1 MKAAANALV
10 KAAFLLCAVIL
21 LTVTL
26 NAQNISGVRFDFQF
40 PSAKDD
46 EHRNSLQAAY
56 DRLSVKNPDLTGL
69 SDEVISRGSEKD
81 VQRVFSKLEE
91 AKRQYEAVSDP
102 DEKIFAY
109 QVLNNYTQLFR
120 AYRTLI
126 KPVSD
131 NSSTTGA
138 TQKKEYFEKYDNSRR
153 PFRDFRIIR
162 AEVASAG
169 PLIEFEFTFD
179 SLEFYAA
186 IKTIPDPAL
195 AVRRWVIGHV
205 LTEFFAN
212 GEEIRFYG
220 SPGKPANGKKQLK
233 QKVEQQSGI
242 FVSPTDLTNSFMLDY
257 ARRYAPKVKID
268 WPIPAH
274 EKMQLIT
281 TTENWIWTPQ
291 AKPDFN
297 NEYRIKFKD
306 SLGQLIHE
314 ELVTLKTGSD
324 ISSGDFSS
332 RTVFDFSKVMY
343 GIFGT
348 LVGLGLI
355 GAVSRFKKP
364 DMPAGKPSG
373 DNAGASV
380 IPAEDTQPEDE
391 SSDKKARLIF
401 DTSGRSLVILSG
413 GAEGVVVKAQVVDA
427 DPARKWQFSVEMQ
440 SGNEHLDAA
449 VVSVLGDTASI
460 KVSEKH
466 QILGS
471 DEYLKEFVLKAAAES
486 NGETVS
492 RELNVVVGREG
503 FFVVTSAPLKIVAD
517 GETVSELE
525 LTAVRYNDGFLE
537 TDTQALI
544 DLKHEFTAEDHI
556 SRNAFE
562 TSEVNFRAESEW
574 KNVRASIDACYKNNT
589 FASLVYKVKTS
600 RALPSVKNKG
610 ASHNVFCGGLKLKAP
625 SAKGNCERTLAVEL
639 CAPAEPTR
647 SERFA
652 QEYQN
657 CSLII
662 EKYVPPESGYQQKFR
677 DMLEKH
683 APALGPEGLFK
694 MRHDIWLIAQKLW
707 EAQGLKGYVEIAER
721 IETYDKI
728 RNWAEWG
735 GDMALSVVLYCKTGG
750 GIGGTLSQTS
760 ITLMK
765 QFIVSAINH
774 YKDTVE
780 LKGVF
785 KAEDCDSWLENQMKM
800 LLFSAPDYMLTAAS
814 LKGLI
819 SSGRAAVL
827 MFAGVFLRSMVM
839 NIDWKKMGE
848 NWDEEKAG
856 KERKSDICHAAWT
869 ATQEC
874 FKALGTMAV
883 TKWITGVTV
892 RNAIKNKVSVHR
904 DVLKEYAKDVLAAED
919 IPLKKSSDGP
929 YEPGNTTEVVD
940 SMVKNIK
947 NGMADADDV
956 VRCLADNKTQAMR
969 TIKSMPENVQNAF
982 MKTLRQEFYEPHDRA
997 LIKHLEATAEVW
1009 LGKKYADGKGAK
1021 PKIRI
1026 DEMTTPSKK
1035 TAFSQDR
1042 DFCPKFFNEKTG
1054 QWEEISSTR
1063 HWKSASDSWWK
1074 KKTGHD
1080 AEALQQAA
1088 MTRLG
1093 GEACS
1098 DYATQHLNVT
1108 KGLFEVSDPHIVK
1121 VYAGDGRLKSPIELA
1136 AMYKNKIEG
1145 PLKFNNQAECI
1156 AQLKKGI
1163 QVYDKVYKSYQKQG
1177 YRVDTPPDSFKLA
1190 MEIMSWAPDDYRA
1203 SPEVIGKLNRILSDS
1218 TGYADFFDFSRD
1230 LVVRM
1235 GQF

>member
-1 MKAAANALV
+1 MFMKMAAAARIKVVLLLLAAISMTTLV
-10 KAAFLLCAVIL
+10 I
-21 LTVTL
+21 
-26 NAQNISGVRFDFQF
+26 AQNISGAKFDYRF
-40 PSAKDD
+40 PYASND
-46 EHRNSLQAAY
+46 EHRNRLQSAY
-56 DRLSVKNPDLTGL
+56 DRLALKNPDLTSL
-69 SDEVISRGSEKD
+69 SDESIARGSEKD
-81 VQRVFSKLEE
+81 VQKVFLKLEE
-91 AKRQYEAVSDP
+91 AKKQYENVSDP
-102 DEKIFAY
+102 DEKIFAL
-109 QVLNNYTQLFR
+109 QVLNNYNQLFR

-126 KPVSD
+126 KPVA
-131 NSSTTGA
+131 SSSSSA
-138 TQKKEYFEKYDNSRR
+138 VSTQKLEYFDNYDNSRR

-162 AEVASAG
+162 AENATSG
-169 PLIEFEFTFD
+169 PLIEIEFTYD
-179 SLEFYAA
+179 QLEFFA
-186 IKTIPDPAL
+186 ITHTIPDPAL
-195 AVRRWVIGHV
+195 AMRRWVLGYV
-205 LTEFFAN
+205 QPEFFAN
-212 GEEIRFYG
+212 GEEMRFYG

-233 QKVEQQSGI
+233 RNVDQQAGTFI
-242 FVSPTDLTNSFMLDY
+242 RPKDMTNSYMRQY
-257 ARRYAPKVKID
+257 AQQYAPIVKID
-268 WPIPAH
+268 WPIAEH
-274 EKMQLIT
+274 EKMELVTIR
-281 TTENWIWTPQ
+281 ENWIWTPA

-297 NEYRIKFKD
+297 NEYRIKFLN
-306 SLGQLIHE
+306 SLRQVIHE
-314 ELVTLKTGSD
+314 EVINLKVGSEGSTG
-324 ISSGDFSS
+324 GFSS
-332 RTVFDFSKVMY
+332 RTEFDFSNVMY
-343 GIFGT
+343 GFFGT
-348 LVGLGLI
+348 LIGLGLI
-355 GAVSRFKKP
+355 GGISRLKKGSYS
-364 DMPAGKPSG
+364 DIMAAGNGS
-373 DNAGASV
+373 
-380 IPAEDTQPEDE
+380 DE
-391 SSDKKARLIF
+391 LFANVADDKTSDEESDKKARLVF

-413 GAEGVVVKAQVVDA
+413 RPEGAFFKAEVVDSK
-427 DPARKWQFSVEMQ
+427 PLRKWQFSVCML
-440 SGNEHLDAA
+440 SGNDQLEPV
-449 VVSVLGDTASI
+449 VVSTDGDSASV
-460 KVSEKH
+460 KVSERQ
-466 QILGS
+466 QILS
-471 DEYLKEFVLKAAAES
+471 SEEYLKEFVLKVSAEED
-486 NGETVS
+486 GENVS

-503 FFVVTSAPLKIVAD
+503 FFVITSAPLKIVAD

-525 LTAVRYNDGFLE
+525 LTAIRYNDGFLE
-537 TDTQALI
+537 SDTQALI
-544 DLKHEFTAEDHI
+544 DLKHEFTAEDDI
-556 SRNAFE
+556 SRRAFE

-600 RALPSVKNKG
+600 RALPSVKNNG

-625 SAKGNCERTLAVEL
+625 SAKGSCERTLAVEL

-707 EAQGLKGYVEIAER
+707 EAHGLKGYVEIAER

-765 QFIVSAINH
+765 QFVVSAINH

-800 LLFSAPDYMLTAAS
+800 QLFSAPDYMLTAAS

-819 SSGRAAVL
+819 TSGRAAVL

-848 NWDEEKAG
+848 NWDDEKAG

-883 TKWITGVTV
+883 AKWITGVTV
-892 RNAIKNKVSVHR
+892 RNAIKNKVPVHR
-904 DVLKEYAKDVLAAED
+904 DVLKEYAKDVLAAEE

-940 SMVKNIK
+940 TMVKNIK

-1009 LGKKYADGKGAK
+1009 LGKKYADGKGVK

-1121 VYAGDGRLKSPIELA
+1121 VYAGEGRLKSPIELA
-1136 AMYKNKIEG
+1136 AMYKNKIE
-1145 PLKFNNQAECI
+1145 I
-1156 AQLKKGI
+1156 
-1163 QVYDKVYKSYQKQG
+1163 
-1177 YRVDTPPDSFKLA
+1177 
-1190 MEIMSWAPDDYRA
+1190 
-1203 SPEVIGKLNRILSDS
+1203 SPGSAC
-1218 TGYADFFDFSRD
+1218 GCW
-1230 LVVRM
+1230 
-1235 GQF
+1235 G